1 MAGKVQLLAVV
12 KANAYGHGAVP
23 VARALEAVGIAFLG
37 VATIEEGLELR
48 GSGVRAPILVM
59 GGCYEGAYDQI
70 VEHQLTPI
78 VFRPEHL
85 AGLGRAAKARQARV
99 KIHLKVDTG
108 MGRIGVLPEELDEFV
123 SLVGRYPEI
132 SVDGLASHFASA
144 DLADAKITAEQV
156 QRFQE
161 AAAALTA
168 RGIRPSWKHLANS
181 AGVIDHR
188 GLDLNL
194 VRPGLMLYGVAP
206 APWLSERVKLQP
218 VLTWKTAV
226 VHLKRVRSGTPISYG
241 STWRAPRE
249 SLIATLPVGY
259 ADGYARSLSNK
270 ASVLI
275 RGRRAPVVGRVCMDM
290 IMVDV
295 TSVPGAEMGDEVVLL
310 GRQGEERVSAEE
322 LANILG
328 TIPYEVLCAV
338 GARVPRETVGG

>member
-1 MAGKVQLLAVV
+1 
-12 KANAYGHGAVP
+12 
-23 VARALEAVGIAFLG
+23 
-37 VATIEEGLELR
+37 
-48 GSGVRAPILVM
+48 M